1 MTNDLQRKSLA
12 YKNSSETECEKKVTQ
27 MRGNQIRYLTVLVQQ
42 LLKVKNVNFQLRV
55 YLWNWLDGFEILECI
70 TLRVYLSF
78 EVYVLSWEIHRKY
91 KIRLRWYTRIGRLLL
106 QIPLK
111 ARPVNLISMFLV
123 IL

>member
-1 MTNDLQRKSLA
+1 MTNDLQCKSLA
-12 YKNSSETECEKKVTQ
+12 YKNSSETKCEKKVTQ